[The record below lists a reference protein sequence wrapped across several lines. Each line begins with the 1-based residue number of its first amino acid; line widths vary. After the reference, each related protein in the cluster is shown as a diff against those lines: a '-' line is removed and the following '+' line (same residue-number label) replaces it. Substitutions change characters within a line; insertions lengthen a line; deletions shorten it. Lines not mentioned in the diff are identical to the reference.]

1 MKITVKRC
9 AVYTRKSTEEGLEQ
23 DFNTLDAQREACLSY
38 IASQK
43 AEGWTA
49 LSELYDDGGY
59 SGGNIERPALQKLL
73 TDIKAGK
80 INTVV
85 VYKIDRLTRSLMDF
99 SKLVEIFDQYGVTFV
114 SITQS
119 FNTTT
124 SMGRLTLNVL
134 LSFAQFEREVIGER
148 VRDKVAASK
157 KKGIWLGGHNPVGYE
172 RINKHLV
179 PKKDEIP
186 FVTMIYERYIAL
198 GSVKS
203 LMLELRKKNI
213 ISPTWV
219 SSKGKKHGG
228 ASYSRG
234 ALYAILSNPV
244 YIGKIRHKEQI
255 YDGLHDAIIP
265 RDLWCRAQAKL
276 KENRACYSIQRK
288 QHGLLTG
295 KLFDHEGT
303 LYSPM
308 HTNKSGKR
316 YRYYVSQNLVQY
328 RSHPRGLLARLPA
341 SEIED
346 LIRKTIADQFLKPET
361 IAAMMDIDAT
371 KNYDTLAH
379 ISAYRQ
385 NIDVDGVIRTTIQKI
400 ALSEDV
406 LKITINSA
414 MLATALREK
423 FDIILPD
430 VSADFTFTTPYV
442 ASRSKNGAIMIDG
455 IHEKL
460 SKNDPFNRP
469 EHEIQ
474 NWVKGVAWRYMYF
487 GGKTLDEIASSEK
500 TDSRYVARLI
510 NESLTII

>member
-1 MKITVKRC
+1 MKLLVKNC

-23 DFNTLDAQREACLSY
+23 DFNTLDAQREACLAY
-38 IASQK
+38 VASQK
-43 AEGWTA
+43 AEGWSA
-49 LSELYDDGGY
+49 LPDLYDDGGF

-73 TDIKAGK
+73 ADIKIGK

-99 SKLVEIFDQYGVTFV
+99 SKLVEIFDQYDVTFV

-172 RINKHLV
+172 RINKILI
-179 PKKDEIP
+179 PKKEEIP
-186 FVTMIYERYIAL
+186 FVTMLYERYIAL
-198 GSVKS
+198 GSVKN
-203 LMLELRKKNI
+203 LVLELRKKNI
-213 ISPTWV
+213 VSPTWI

-228 ASYSRG
+228 APYSRG

-244 YIGKIRHKEQI
+244 YIGKIRHKGQI
-255 YDGLHDAIIP
+255 YDGLHEAIISQN
-265 RDLWCRAQAKL
+265 LWNSAQAKL
-276 KENRACYSIQRK
+276 KENRMCYSIQRK

-303 LYSPM
+303 LYSPV
-308 HTNKSGKR
+308 HTNKTGKR
-316 YRYYVSQNLVQY
+316 YRYYVSQNLVCY
-328 RSHPRGLLARLPA
+328 RDHPKGLLARLPA

-346 LIRKTIADQFLKPET
+346 LISKAVADQFLKPET
-361 IAAMMDIDAT
+361 IAVMLDIDAAE
-371 KNYDTLAH
+371 NYETIAH
-379 ISAYRQ
+379 ISAHQ
-385 NIDVDGVIRTTIQKI
+385 QDIDIDSVIRKAIQKI
-400 ALSEDV
+400 VLSHDALT
-406 LKITINSA
+406 ITINSA
-414 MLATALREK
+414 ILAAALRQA
-423 FDIILPD
+423 FDISLPD
-430 VSADFTFTTPYV
+430 VFTDFTFTTPYV
-442 ASRSKNGAIMIDG
+442 VSRSKNGAIMIDG

-474 NWVKGVAWRYMYF
+474 NWVKGVAWRDLYF
-487 GGKTLDEIASSEK
+487 GGKTLDEIASSENI
-500 TDSRYVARLI
+500 DSRYIARLI
-510 NESLTII
+510 NESLTTA